1 MRGKAMLGNA
11 VLFVTMCI
19 LSFAILGEASRVE
32 DASDPEG
39 AAEVHGEGSKYHIPP
54 HSEAS
59 KVEDAPDPEGAAEVH
74 SEGSTY
80 HIPAFSKG
88 TAGSKGTAPGRMKK
102 RVAALLMLLSA
113 VPYGYFSQ
121 SMLSHGPSAQMPI
134 HSGIRRLQ
142 QDGNTALAPP
152 DALDNSV
159 GLWHPPHALGEKGW
173 FPEAIEAVTY
183 GKAYEAT
190 QAAKAERLAQKE
202 RPGWSLEAATKKYG
216 ELSESTMPAFKA
228 DLLAKLDSDQLG
240 LEREYEATKAAIR
253 YDGTPNLINA
263 VALAPAK
270 VLKRF
275 FKKAN
280 AAREYHRDSQWLNKE
295 TSRNLYRVQALLQK
309 KTEKQ
314 IDQEWKRMESRL
326 RMN

>member
-32 DASDPEG
+32 HASDPEG

-54 HSEAS
+54 HPEAS
-59 KVEDAPDPEGAAEVH
+59 TVEDAPDPEGAAEVH
-74 SEGSTY
+74 SEGSKY
-80 HIPAFSKG
+80 HIPSF
-88 TAGSKGTAPGRMKK
+88 SKGTAPGRMKK
-102 RVAALLMLLSA
+102 RAAALLMA
-113 VPYGYFSQ
+113 AYGYYAQ
-121 SMLSHGPSAQMPI
+121 SMLSHGPSAQLPI
-134 HSGIRRLQ
+134 HSEIRRLQ

-152 DALDNSV
+152 HALNNS
-159 GLWHPPHALGEKGW
+159 LGEKGW
-173 FPEAIEAVTY
+173 FPEAIRAVTY
-183 GKAYEAT
+183 SGMYEAT

-202 RPGWSLEAATKKYG
+202 RLGWSLEAATKKYG

-228 DLLAKLDSDQLG
+228 DLLAKLNSDQLG

-253 YDGTPNLINA
+253 YDGSPNLLNA

-270 VLKRF
+270 VLKRV
-275 FKKAN
+275 FKKAI
-280 AAREYHRDSQWLNKE
+280 AAGEYYRDSRWLNKE

-314 IDQEWKRMESRL
+314 IDQEWKRMQSIRL
-326 RMN
+326 PISIPS